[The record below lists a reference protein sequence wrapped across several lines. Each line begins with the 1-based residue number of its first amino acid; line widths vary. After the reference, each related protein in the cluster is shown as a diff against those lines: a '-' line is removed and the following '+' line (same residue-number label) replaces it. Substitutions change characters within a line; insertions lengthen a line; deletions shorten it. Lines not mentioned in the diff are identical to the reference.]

1 MKKYNIS
8 TEDRKKYL
16 EELNIYK
23 SLYEKESKAEK
34 IIKKHLPKEDN
45 LKFIVFCENNKHL
58 KEMKEEVI
66 SWFEN
71 VLDSDVK
78 VKSYIVTSESNNNTE
93 ELYNFENNN
102 IKNELKLLFSIS
114 KLNEGIHIRNISGI
128 IMLRTTKS
136 PTIYYQQLGR
146 CLTAD
151 SVNKNPIVFDFVD
164 NIDNLELMKF
174 RAKLEEAQALH
185 NEYRKSIGVESNEL
199 RLALYDEH
207 YELILQLKNI
217 EKKITY
223 NWEKYFETLCEF
235 KDLYNHI
242 NVPNS
247 EEYKRLYSFITLQRT
262 LYNKGILNQESIEK
276 LDSIGFIWD
285 HRFYNWKENL
295 NKYDTFITRCYR
307 NKISYYK
314 LINDKYYI
322 PVYETDNKIK
332 KNMVLVKWFDKQ
344 IKEYNQGNLDKR
356 KEDLLINEFK
366 TISDCEENTWLI
378 SLYKIVE
385 FYNYIKK
392 KHNIDCYI
400 NRIAPSKE
408 NFINLIVALY
418 GNENI
423 VRNTIEKAL
432 PKYGQVSNSKYIN
445 DDLWNKGFI
454 INLIKSEE
462 TNSFLNEFVDDFN
475 IIYFQDLIDSNEEF
489 MNRWNEY
496 NSDNKNLDTN
506 KLNLLNSI
514 KFNTKAS

>member
-23 SLYEKESKAEK
+23 SLYEKESKAEQ
-34 IIKKHLPKEDN
+34 IIKKHLPQEDN

-71 VLDSDVK
+71 VLDSDIK

-185 NEYRKSIGVESNEL
+185 NEYRKSIGVEGDDV

-207 YELILQLKNI
+207 FELIAQLKNI
-217 EKKITY
+217 EKKIIII
-223 NWEKYFETLCEF
+223 C
-235 KDLYNHI
+235 
-242 NVPNS
+242 
-247 EEYKRLYSFITLQRT
+247 
-262 LYNKGILNQESIEK
+262 
-276 LDSIGFIWD
+276 
-285 HRFYNWKENL
+285 
-295 NKYDTFITRCYR
+295 
-307 NKISYYK
+307 
-314 LINDKYYI
+314 
-322 PVYETDNKIK
+322 
-332 KNMVLVKWFDKQ
+332 
-344 IKEYNQGNLDKR
+344 
-356 KEDLLINEFK
+356 
-366 TISDCEENTWLI
+366 
-378 SLYKIVE
+378 IV
-385 FYNYIKK
+385 
-392 KHNIDCYI
+392 
-400 NRIAPSKE
+400 
-408 NFINLIVALY
+408 
-418 GNENI
+418 
-423 VRNTIEKAL
+423 
-432 PKYGQVSNSKYIN
+432 
-445 DDLWNKGFI
+445 
-454 INLIKSEE
+454 
-462 TNSFLNEFVDDFN
+462 
-475 IIYFQDLIDSNEEF
+475 
-489 MNRWNEY
+489 
-496 NSDNKNLDTN
+496 
-506 KLNLLNSI
+506 
-514 KFNTKAS
+514 